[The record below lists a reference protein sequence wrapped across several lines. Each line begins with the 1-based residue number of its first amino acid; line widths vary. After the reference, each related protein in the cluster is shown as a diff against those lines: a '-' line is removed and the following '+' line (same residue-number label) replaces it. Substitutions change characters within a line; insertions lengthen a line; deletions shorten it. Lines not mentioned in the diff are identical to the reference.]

1 MDSKH
6 APLHVVLGLLFIGLF
21 AFVLG
26 RLSVN
31 ALLFLSIVALGLQ
44 MLLGIFVSLHP
55 DRLWVKQ
62 RRSSFA
68 VFFTAMGMA
77 GALVAGIQGFG
88 ANKESNGV
96 KGELTAALAKL
107 AKLEGELD
115 RTRADASKIQADA
128 VRTKTLNFELQQKL
142 LDQSAQLKEL
152 AVQRVAEA
160 VGADGFAYVDIAEH
174 RDNGSVAL
182 HAVVNGKHT
191 QRQVRVRLG
200 SGSQLMTPE
209 ELGDLAPRAKKVL
222 DTMIQPS
229 RETRNSYKITILAA
243 SGPVQEEL
251 DVRFNNTKQS
261 WERRM
266 RITRGDAVLLQR
278 DWER

>member
-31 ALLFLSIVALGLQ
+31 ALLFVSIVALGLQ
-44 MLLGIFVSLHP
+44 MLVGIFVSLHP
-55 DRLWVKQ
+55 DRQWVKQ
-62 RRSSFA
+62 RRSMFA
-68 VFFTAMGMA
+68 VFFAAMGVA
-77 GALVAGIQGFG
+77 GALVAGIHGFG
-88 ANKESNGV
+88 TNQESAGV
-96 KGELTAALAKL
+96 RGELGAAQTRAE
-107 AKLEGELD
+107 KLEAELE
-115 RTRADASKIQADA
+115 RVRAEATKTQAESA
-128 VRTKTLNFELQQKL
+128 RTKTLNFELQQKL

-174 RDNGSVAL
+174 RENGVAL
-182 HAVVNGKHT
+182 HALVNGKHA
-191 QRQVRVRLG
+191 QRQVRIRLG
-200 SGSQLMTPE
+200 EGARQTTPE
-209 ELGDLAPRAKKVL
+209 ELGDLQPRDKKVL
-222 DTMIQPS
+222 DTVIQPS

-251 DVRFNNTKQS
+251 DVRFNRDKQS

-266 RITRGDAVLLQR
+266 RITRGDAILLQR